1 MFDFF
6 DESSVFNE
14 DRVFSNLFREDM
26 FVELDNESM
35 IGIFV
40 VNVILC
46 DSVIVDKVKI
56 NIFK

>member
-6 DESSVFNE
+6 DESSVLNE

>member
-46 DSVIVDKVKI
+46 DSVIVDRVKI